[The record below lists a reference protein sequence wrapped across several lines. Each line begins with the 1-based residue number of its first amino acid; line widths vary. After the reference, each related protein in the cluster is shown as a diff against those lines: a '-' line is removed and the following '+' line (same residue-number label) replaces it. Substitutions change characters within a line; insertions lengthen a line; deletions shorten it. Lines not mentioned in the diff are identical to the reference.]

1 MRPRPSQASASGTR
15 SLLSIHRTRLTVA
28 ENLIL
33 SMNNFAK
40 IALMGCFGASAV
52 AGHGTATADSVGVVI
67 TSPVYTEWVGAPP
80 GTATEFMNCAPGEA
94 SSRLIGFTV
103 RYAGKA
109 VHHLR
114 ARCVTMAANGNWD
127 GSVTEY
133 GALLTTSAGT
143 SKPLKTSSIDQ
154 TCPRDHFVSGLR
166 LYVGPGRIIS
176 HVQPYCSRYA
186 SDASGQVFATQRPQ
200 PLPIRGMPSGG
211 NWTPPVLCPSHKP
224 IGYGAQQ
231 SLTETELR
239 RVRLSCL

>member
-1 MRPRPSQASASGTR
+1 MKN
-15 SLLSIHRTRLTVA
+15 LT
-28 ENLIL
+28 
-33 SMNNFAK
+33 K
-40 IALMGCFGASAV
+40 IALLGCLGASAV
-52 AGHGTATADSVGVVI
+52 AGHSTATADSVVI

-80 GTATEFMNCAPGEA
+80 GTSTELMNCAPGGA

-103 RYAGKA
+103 RYAGNA

-114 ARCVTMAANGNWD
+114 ARCVTMAANGNWA
-127 GSVTEY
+127 GSVTEF
-133 GALLTTSAGT
+133 GAVLTTSPGT
-143 SKPLKTSSIDQ
+143 SSPLKTSSIDQ
-154 TCPRDHFVSGLR
+154 NCPRDHFVSGLR

-186 SDASGQVFATQRPQ
+186 PDASGRVLAIQQAQ
-200 PLPIRGMPSGG
+200 PLPIRGIPSGG
-211 NWTPPVLCPSHKP
+211 NWIPPVLCPSHQP